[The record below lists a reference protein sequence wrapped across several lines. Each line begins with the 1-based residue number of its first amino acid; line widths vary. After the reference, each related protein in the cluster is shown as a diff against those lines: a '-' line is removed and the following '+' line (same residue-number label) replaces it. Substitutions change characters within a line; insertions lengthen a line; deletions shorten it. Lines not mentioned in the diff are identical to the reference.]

1 MVECILNKYKH
12 RIYKSVLRGD
22 KWYMI
27 LCFILSISMWIKS
40 ILSYYS
46 IIQLVL
52 RVFSCALLC
61 VPVCWCALRFDGNN
75 VGRALL
81 RCLYAFFVYSDVYCS
96 PISIFR
102 INAI

>member
-61 VPVCWCALRFDGNN
+61 VPVHVPVCQPSQCAWSARVL
-75 VGRALL
+75 
-81 RCLYAFFVYSDVYCS
+81 FVLTEIMLAELCCAVYC
-96 PISIFR
+96 IF
-102 INAI
+102 